1 MCTRILN
8 NIDVSHVT
16 VGRSMDWEFP
26 LPAYIYAQ
34 PAQQK
39 RVGLSTEHATALG
52 IAQEN
57 ILSWDAKFASVTTQ
71 VGDDSTFGTD
81 DGINEAGLVVNV
93 LYNSES
99 DYGPIPSESSFLA
112 LSVLRWGQFI
122 LDNFDTVTGAIEY
135 FQQNKITLVSE
146 TVPGDDESSA
156 ELQVALSDKAGNSA
170 IIEVHAGKMVFHT
183 NKNYTVVTNQP
194 SYEAQLVM
202 SQYWF
207 YQWGLSEVT
216 NNNPVYTTPGG
227 GTSVQRFQRA
237 CFYRYMH
244 RSEQDKTD
252 RLMQVRSMINTC
264 AVPLLFQA
272 NNHDGEES
280 PYTLWV
286 NLSDSTHQRYYFLF
300 TDRIGG
306 LEFDVTNIKES
317 KRIKVAGDGAT
328 SLNHGIANSAMAPC
342 RALFQ
347 D

>member
-8 NIDVSHVT
+8 NIDISHVT
-16 VGRSMDWEFP
+16 VGRCMDWEFM

-34 PAQQK
+34 PAQQRK
-39 RVGLSTEHATALG
+39 VGISSKHATALG

-57 ILSWDAKFASVTTQ
+57 ILSWNAKYASITTQ
-71 VGDDSTFGTD
+71 VGEDTTFGTD
-81 DGINEAGLVVNV
+81 DGINEAGLVVNI
-93 LYNSES
+93 LYDSDC
-99 DYGPIPSESSFLA
+99 DYGPIPSKSPFQA

-122 LDNFDTVTGAIEY
+122 LDNFDTVASTIEY
-135 FQQNKITLVSE
+135 FQQNKITLISE
-146 TVPGDDESSA
+146 AVPGDEDSGA
-156 ELQVALSDKAGNSA
+156 ELHVALSDKTGNSA
-170 IIEVHAGKMVFHT
+170 IIEIHAGEMVFYT
-183 NKNYTVVTNQP
+183 DKQFTVVTNQP
-194 SYEAQLVM
+194 SYEAQLIM

-216 NNNPVYTTPGG
+216 NHNPVYTAPGG
-227 GTSVQRFQRA
+227 DTPVQRFQRA

-244 RSEQDKTD
+244 RTEKAKTD

-272 NNHDGEES
+272 NNHGGEDS

-286 NLSDSTHQRYYFLF
+286 NLADSTNQRYYFLF

-306 LEFDVTNIKES
+306 LEFEVNNIKES
-317 KRIKVAGDGAT
+317 KRIKVAGDKAT
-328 SLNHGIANSAMAPC
+328 TLNHGIANSAMEPC
-342 RALFQ
+342 QALFV